1 MFSIDCMSGE
11 SIDPD
16 SFTWVALMLK
26 FRLEPHF
33 GNVPLARL
41 YFTTLLLLLRRAVV
55 DLEVITATT
64 AAVQTQLEVIWRE
77 TTEKG
82 WLRGRSIGRTRRNAS
97 WGTLIIVIKV
107 LGAAESMELLY
118 LIGFALSFLFAF
130 PCRCMVR
137 VCRKF
142 DGVKFVP
149 MLTK

>member
-1 MFSIDCMSGE
+1 
-11 SIDPD
+11 
-16 SFTWVALMLK
+16 MLK

-41 YFTTLLLLLRRAVV
+41 YFTTLLLLLRRPVL

-97 WGTLIIVIKV
+97 
-107 LGAAESMELLY
+107 
-118 LIGFALSFLFAF
+118 
-130 PCRCMVR
+130 
-137 VCRKF
+137 
-142 DGVKFVP
+142 
-149 MLTK
+149 